1 MLRKLNNQMTS
12 DLLELALEVQRNSS
26 SSTVP
31 GDDQFELWV
40 RAVLT
45 GKREQADL
53 VIRVVDAEE
62 AQQFNLQYRNKDY
75 ATNVLSFPCELP
87 EGVPA
92 GAAGCPLGD
101 LLVCAPVVAAE
112 AEQQQK
118 AENDHWAHL
127 TVHGILHLLGYD
139 HQTQVQAMEMEAL
152 ETDILKGLGVSDP
165 YHDH

>member
-1 MLRKLNNQMTS
+1 MTS
-12 DLLELALEVQRNSS
+12 DLLELALEVQRNTD

-40 RAVLT
+40 RAALT
-45 GKREQADL
+45 GKRQQADL
-53 VIRVVDAEE
+53 AIRVVDAEE
-62 AQQFNLQYRNKDY
+62 AQQFNFQYRNKDY
-75 ATNVLSFPCELP
+75 ATNVLSFPYELP

-92 GAAGCPLGD
+92 DAAGCPLGD

-112 AEQQQK
+112 AKQQQK

-127 TVHGILHLLGYD
+127 TVHGVLHLLGYD
-139 HQTQVQAMEMEAL
+139 HQTEVQATAMEAL
-152 ETDILKGLGVSDP
+152 ETDILKALGVSDP